1 MSNNI
6 DTSTRS
12 NFFPNSKS
20 AEAARMK
27 SAQLAAMKRNSPA
40 RKTELDS
47 MAKSD
52 SKVDISS
59 SIKDFARIKKAVDA
73 APEVDN
79 SEKIARLK
87 SQIKNGTY
95 KVDYEGL
102 ADKILASEF

>member
-6 DTSTRS
+6 ESTRS

-20 AEAARMK
+20 AAAASRMNQ
-27 SAQLAAMKRNSPA
+27 AAAMKRNSPA
-40 RKTELDS
+40 RQSELDS
-47 MAKSD
+47 MAKAD

-59 SIKDFARIKKAVDA
+59 SIKEFARIKSAVDT
-73 APEVDN
+73 APEIDN

-87 SQIKNGTY
+87 SQIKGGTY